1 MLLQTLGCFRQGG
14 CMVAMPVILAIGVM
28 SSTYAGQLAWRKG
41 MREMEDAPALVPLQG
56 GGALPR
62 PSPQLPLDQ
71 EQAGGGVVSSGTV
84 SRRTAA
90 VATS

>member
-1 MLLQTLGCFRQGG
+1 
-14 CMVAMPVILAIGVM
+14 MVAMPVILAIGVI
-28 SSTYAGQLAWRKG
+28 SSTYAGQLAWQKG

-62 PSPQLPLDQ
+62 PSPQPTQDQ
-71 EQAGGGVVSSGTV
+71 DQDSGGGAGGGVVSSAGTV

-90 VATS
+90 VASS